1 MNETVQANTEL
12 KDDDL
17 QIVTFRVGEEDFSVS
32 ILKVQEIIR
41 MSEIT
46 KVPRSPDFV
55 EGVINLRGKVIPV
68 IDLRKRFGLPTV
80 ERTNDTRT
88 IVVDCDG
95 KVVGLIVDSVT
106 EVLRLSESTI
116 EPPPD
121 IVGGVDSEYVSGVGK
136 LDDRLVIL
144 LEIDKVLTIN
154 EKTLLNS
161 IDCPATGE
169 PKAQA

>member
-1 MNETVQANTEL
+1 MNEGIEGQ

-68 IDLRKRFGLPTV
+68 IDLRKRFGLEAA
-80 ERTNDTRT
+80 ERNEDTRT
-88 IVVDCDG
+88 IVVDCGG

-106 EVLRLSESTI
+106 EVLRLSKSTV

-121 IVGGVDSEYVSGVGK
+121 IVGGVDSEYISGVGK

-144 LEIDKVLTIN
+144 LDIDKVLSMSEQGEIGNLAEEQTA
-154 EKTLLNS
+154 EKT
-161 IDCPATGE
+161 G
-169 PKAQA
+169 

>member
-1 MNETVQANTEL
+1 MSEAIETQ

-17 QIVTFRVGEEDFSVS
+17 QIVTFRVGEEEFSVS

-46 KVPRSPDFV
+46 KVPRSPEFV

-68 IDLRKRFGLPTV
+68 IDLRKRFGLPTA
-80 ERTNDTRT
+80 ERTSDTRT
-88 IVVDCDG
+88 IVVDCEG

-106 EVLRLSESTI
+106 EVLRLSQSTV

-121 IVGGVDSEYVSGVGK
+121 IVGGVDSEYISGVGK
-136 LDDRLVIL
+136 LEDRLVIL
-144 LEIDKVLTIN
+144 LDIDKVLSIG
-154 EKTLLNS
+154 EKDLL
-161 IDCPATGE
+161 GE
-169 PKAQA
+169 MNLEQASAG

>member
-1 MNETVQANTEL
+1 MNEGIEGQ

-17 QIVTFRVGEEDFSVS
+17 QIVTFRVGDEDFSVP

-68 IDLRKRFGLPTV
+68 IDLRKRFGLEVT
-80 ERTNDTRT
+80 EKTNETRT
-88 IVVDCDG
+88 IVVDCEG
-95 KVVGLIVDSVT
+95 KVVGLIVDSVS
-106 EVLRLSESTI
+106 EVLRLSQSTV

-121 IVGGVDSEYVSGVGK
+121 IVGGVDSEYISGVGK
-136 LDDRLVIL
+136 LNDRLVIL
-144 LEIDKVLTIN
+144 LDIDKVLSMNEISQIDEMDE
-154 EKTLLNS
+154 EKT
-161 IDCPATGE
+161 G
-169 PKAQA
+169 

>member
-1 MNETVQANTEL
+1 MNEAVAAH

-17 QIVTFRVGEEDFSVS
+17 QIVTFRVGEEEFSVS

-68 IDLRKRFGLPTV
+68 IDLRKRFGLEAT
-80 ERTNDTRT
+80 ERNNDTRT
-88 IVVDCDG
+88 IVVDCEG

-106 EVLRLSESTI
+106 EVLRLSSSTV

-121 IVGGVDSEYVSGVGK
+121 IVGGVDSEYISGVGK
-136 LDDRLVIL
+136 LEDRLVIL
-144 LEIDKVLTIN
+144 LNIDKVLSMN
-154 EKTLLNS
+154 EKSLLG
-161 IDCPATGE
+161 DMAEEQTV
-169 PKAQA
+169 

>member
-1 MNETVQANTEL
+1 MNEGIEGQ

-46 KVPRSPDFV
+46 KVPRSPEFV

-68 IDLRKRFGLPTV
+68 IDLSKRFGLIAA
-80 ERTNDTRT
+80 ERDNDTRT
-88 IVVDCDG
+88 IVVDCGG

-106 EVLRLSESTI
+106 EVLRLSKATV

-121 IVGGVDSEYVSGVGK
+121 IVGGVDSDYISGVGK

-144 LEIDKVLTIN
+144 LDIDKVLNFSEQALLGTI
-154 EKTLLNS
+154 EAP
-161 IDCPATGE
+161 PAE
-169 PKAQA
+169 AQA